1 MHRPKDPVLRIIGVL
16 KLFKA
21 AALIAFGIA
30 ALHLIGHDV
39 AHDVRRWI
47 SELHLDPGNHY
58 FAAALAKLSG
68 ADGRMLAEVGIGAMC
83 YAALFTVEGVGL
95 ILRKVWAE
103 YVTCIVTS
111 SFVPLELYEV
121 IEWFSWVKLIVLLLN
136 VAIVVYLVFKL
147 RKQRL
152 WPFRGSLPV

>member
-1 MHRPKDPVLRIIGVL
+1 MTTLWSMHRPSDPILRIIGVL

-39 AHDVRRWI
+39 AQDLRRWI
-47 SELHLDPGNHY
+47 HALHLDPGNHY
-58 FAAALAKLSG
+58 LAEAIAKVSG
-68 ADGRMLAEVGIGAMC
+68 ADRRTLAEVGIGAMC

-103 YVTCIVTS
+103 YVTT
-111 SFVPLELYEV
+111 V
-121 IEWFSWVKLIVLLLN
+121 I
-136 VAIVVYLVFKL
+136 
-147 RKQRL
+147 
-152 WPFRGSLPV
+152 